1 METSR
6 VITNSKASFKLS
18 NGCQGE
24 SYGGIMERLRN
35 TLEYS
40 SASAGVRWIS
50 LKIFIVRVR
59 GGQVAIGGVGYI
71 YTITYILEDFEVS
84 TRLWRQVSLEN
95 VFMQGLKVL
104 KYLGGTSN
112 VKESTYAGLISL

>member
-1 METSR
+1 MDIFED
-6 VITNSKASFKLS
+6 L
-18 NGCQGE
+18 
-24 SYGGIMERLRN
+24 
-35 TLEYS
+35 YS
-40 SASAGVRWIS
+40 ARG
-50 LKIFIVRVR
+50 
-59 GGQVAIGGVGYI
+59 GGQVAMGGVGYI

-104 KYLGGTSN
+104 KNLGGTSN

>member
-6 VITNSKASFKLS
+6 VIANSRGSFKLS
-18 NGCQGE
+18 GGCQGE

-104 KYLGGTSN
+104 K
-112 VKESTYAGLISL
+112 ESRGY

>member
-1 METSR
+1 MDIFED
-6 VITNSKASFKLS
+6 L
-18 NGCQGE
+18 
-24 SYGGIMERLRN
+24 
-35 TLEYS
+35 YS
-40 SASAGVRWIS
+40 ARG
-50 LKIFIVRVR
+50 

-84 TRLWRQVSLEN
+84 TRLWRQVSLESYGGALEN

-112 VKESTYAGLISL
+112 VKKVLMRGL

>member
-1 METSR
+1 MDIFED
-6 VITNSKASFKLS
+6 L
-18 NGCQGE
+18 
-24 SYGGIMERLRN
+24 
-35 TLEYS
+35 YS
-40 SASAGVRWIS
+40 ARG
-50 LKIFIVRVR
+50 
-59 GGQVAIGGVGYI
+59 GGQVAMGGVGYI

>member
-1 METSR
+1 M
-6 VITNSKASFKLS
+6 
-18 NGCQGE
+18 
-24 SYGGIMERLRN
+24 
-35 TLEYS
+35 
-40 SASAGVRWIS
+40 
-50 LKIFIVRVR
+50 
-59 GGQVAIGGVGYI
+59 GGVGYI

>member
-95 VFMQGLKVL
+95 VFMQGLKVSRG
-104 KYLGGTSN
+104 Y
-112 VKESTYAGLISL
+112 

>member
-1 METSR
+1 ME
-6 VITNSKASFKLS
+6 
-18 NGCQGE
+18 
-24 SYGGIMERLRN
+24 
-35 TLEYS
+35 
-40 SASAGVRWIS
+40 
-50 LKIFIVRVR
+50 IFR
-59 GGQVAIGGVGYI
+59 GAGQVAMGGVGYI

-112 VKESTYAGLISL
+112 VKGS